1 MRLPIVIIAAVFLLN
16 SAIDFYIYRCLQR
29 YFSSKI
35 WQRVHLAVSVLT
47 TVLLIAI
54 TCMPFRTG
62 GEEVFRGTLWMLF
75 TFLSLFATKAI
86 FVVFDLLS
94 RIPAIFH
101 KPTLRPLSTAGF
113 LAAAA
118 IFIAMWWGALF
129 NRFNIDVN
137 EVEITSPDIPAGFDG
152 FTIAQISD
160 LHVGTYGNDTTFLC
174 NLANEINA
182 LHPDLVVFTGDI
194 VNRSTVELEPFVST
208 LSRIKAPYGVYS
220 VLGNHD
226 YGDYTEWPSK
236 QAKADN
242 LQQLKDLQ
250 QRMGWH
256 LLNNAHNV
264 LTAKGDT
271 LMLIGVE
278 NIGDPPFP
286 VYGSLAEAYPAGACD
301 RHAKVLLS
309 HNPAHWDNDIQ
320 DSDSTNIL
328 LTLSGHTHA
337 MQIEMLGISPAAMR
351 YRHWGGLYTD
361 KKGQNLYVN
370 IGTGTVGFPARVGAT
385 PEITLFTLRH
395 GNNDKR

>member
-62 GEEVFRGTLWMLF
+62 GEEVFRGILWMLF

-137 EVEITSPDIPAGFDG
+137 EVEITSPDVPAGFDG

-174 NLANEINA
+174 NLTNEINA

-208 LSRIKAPYGVYS
+208 LSRIKAPYGIYS

-226 YGDYTEWPSK
+226 YGDYTEWSSK
-236 QAKADN
+236 QAKAEN

-256 LLNNAHNV
+256 LLNNANNA

>member
-137 EVEITSPDIPAGFDG
+137 EVEITSPDILAGFDG